1 MNPEEIP
8 PFTGE
13 LPEEIAD
20 KTGETHSPL
29 LPGALLSRRAL
40 APLRRS
46 ARVPG
51 ARREAAR

>member
-20 KTGETHSPL
+20 KTGEPHTPL

-46 ARVPG
+46 APLH
-51 ARREAAR
+51 RERGVF

>member
-20 KTGETHSPL
+20 KTGELHSLCCRGPC
-29 LPGALLSRRAL
+29 
-40 APLRRS
+40 
-46 ARVPG
+46 
-51 ARREAAR
+51 